1 MQFMQIH
8 SKQIDISI
16 PSLKSESDT
25 SKGSAESESESKIFT
40 RILNFVHSSRFPNI
54 SGTFYAKRNSVK
66 RKRKKKRL
74 PSLISYSS
82 KQKNKKTNVNCVRV
96 SVYIWVRGLMV
107 TEVGFGF
114 RANGVRIPACT
125 RSRMTASGCLSL
137 VSFPDWQCAIGS
149 ISNLYNT

>member
-1 MQFMQIH
+1 MQIH

-82 KQKNKKTNVNCVRV
+82 KQKNKKQ
-96 SVYIWVRGLMV
+96 M
-107 TEVGFGF
+107 
-114 RANGVRIPACT
+114 
-125 RSRMTASGCLSL
+125 
-137 VSFPDWQCAIGS
+137 
-149 ISNLYNT
+149 